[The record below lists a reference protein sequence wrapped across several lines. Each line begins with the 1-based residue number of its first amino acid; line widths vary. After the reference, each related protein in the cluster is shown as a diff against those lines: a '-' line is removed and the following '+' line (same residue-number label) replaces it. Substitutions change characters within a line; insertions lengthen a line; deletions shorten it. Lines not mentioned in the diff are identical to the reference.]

1 MDNRKHKSMRNDFS
15 RRALLGGAAAAAAW
29 AALPHSAEAQRRKRY
44 GPNDRVNVAVIGA
57 GGKGAGNMAA
67 LTSQNIVAAT
77 DVDFD
82 RVFKQMLDKNGA
94 LKKDRV
100 ELKAAYDKATRFTDY
115 RRMFDGRKDID
126 AVLIATPDH
135 HHALAARMAME
146 RGLHVFVQKPLTY
159 TVRESRMLLELSR
172 KNPGLVTQMGN
183 QGHSGDDGRRV
194 VELIR
199 GGAIGKVSEVQIWT
213 NRPVWPQGVP
223 KPAPVPV
230 PAGLDWDLWLGP
242 ADVDWGYHPDYAHFN
257 WRGWTPFG
265 TGALGDMG
273 AHLIDF
279 PIWALEPGLPTRV
292 ETRHTL
298 WGGDTDPWD
307 NKRPEELTSYPVGS
321 VTHYEF
327 GAAKGGPVKIV
338 WHDGGLMPPTPKG
351 MPPGRIMEPEG
362 GVLFIGDKGML
373 IHDTYGENPT
383 LIGEEALVRA
393 QAIPQSLPRIQG
405 SSGGHEMNWIR
416 AIRGE
421 EGISSPFEMAAPLN
435 ETMLLGVVALRAE
448 QPIEYDGVRGRVM
461 NAEGANT
468 LLDRKY
474 RKGWESTVTG

>member
-1 MDNRKHKSMRNDFS
+1 
-15 RRALLGGAAAAAAW
+15 
-29 AALPHSAEAQRRKRY
+29 
-44 GPNDRVNVAVIGA
+44 
-57 GGKGAGNMAA
+57 
-67 LTSQNIVAAT
+67 
-77 DVDFD
+77 
-82 RVFKQMLDKNGA
+82 
-94 LKKDRV
+94 
-100 ELKAAYDKATRFTDY
+100 
-115 RRMFDGRKDID
+115 
-126 AVLIATPDH
+126 
-135 HHALAARMAME
+135 
-146 RGLHVFVQKPLTY
+146 
-159 TVRESRMLLELSR
+159 
-172 KNPGLVTQMGN
+172 MGN

-223 KPAPVPV
+223 KPKPQPV

-321 VTHYEF
+321 ITHYEF
-327 GAAKGGPVKIV
+327 GAAKGGPLKIV

-351 MPPGRIMEPEG
+351 MPAGRIMEPEG

-373 IHDTYGENPT
+373 IHDTYGNNPT

-393 QAIPQSLPRIQG
+393 QAIPQTLPRIQG
-405 SSGGHEMNWIR
+405 GSGGHEMNWIR

-421 EGISSPFEMAAPLN
+421 EQISSPFETAAALN

-448 QPIEYDGVRGRVM
+448 QPIEYDGVSGRIM
-461 NAEGANT
+461 NMDTANA

-474 RKGWESTVTG
+474 RKGWELFGTT